1 MYIDTKTAVIKI
13 QSFLN
18 DLDFLCANESI
29 EKVEKPGEGN
39 MNVVLRI
46 QTNKRSFIVKQ
57 SRPFV
62 QKYQD
67 IAAPLERIDVEK
79 KFYNSITNS
88 IVKKH
93 IPNVLAFYEK
103 ENTLILEDLGQC
115 HDMSFIYNSRI
126 IDDHKLNTLV
136 TILSTIHAT
145 VVTDSYPQNKEL
157 RILNHQHI
165 FVLPFKE
172 DNGFS
177 LDSVQEGLEAL
188 SITYKKDSKLKQ
200 RIASIGE
207 RYLTKGN
214 TLLHGDYYPG
224 SWMVLDKNIYIID
237 PEFSF
242 KGFVEFDLGVLAAHT
257 IMATMNNS
265 YLSKIRGMYK
275 LNVDEKLLSQITG
288 IEIMRRLIGLAQLPI
303 KRTLEEKNNLL
314 KTAYSLI
321 MG

>member
-1 MYIDTKTAVIKI
+1 MYIDANTAVIEI

-18 DLDFLCANESI
+18 DLNFLSTNETI

-46 QTNKRSFIVKQ
+46 QTDKRSFIVKQ

-62 QKYQD
+62 QKYQE
-67 IAAPLERIDVEK
+67 IAAPVERIEVEQ
-79 KFYNSITNS
+79 KFYSSITNS
-88 IVKKH
+88 VITKH
-93 IPNVLAFYEK
+93 IPNILAFYEK

-115 HDMSFIYNSRI
+115 HDMSFIYNSRK
-126 IDDHKLNTLV
+126 IDDYKLKTLV
-136 TILSTIHAT
+136 NVLSAIHAMS
-145 VVTDSYPQNKEL
+145 VADSYPENKEL
-157 RILNHQHI
+157 RLLNHQHI
-165 FVLPFKE
+165 FVLPFKK

-188 SITYKKDSKLKQ
+188 SITYKKDTKLKQ
-200 RIASIGE
+200 KIASIGE

-265 YLSKIRGMYK
+265 YLSKIKDIYS
-275 LNVDEKLLSQITG
+275 LDVDEKLLSQITG
-288 IEIMRRLIGLAQLPI
+288 IEIMRRLIGLAQLPLN
-303 KRTLEEKNNLL
+303 RTLDEKNSLL
-314 KTAYSLI
+314 KTAYRLI
-321 MG
+321 M